1 MFNLKAFFIAVVVA
15 VSLFFGGDVM
25 AQTANAEVTAA
36 ATSFTAWLTDNLPII
51 GGALIGGA
59 AIAVGWKW
67 LKGMFFS

>member
-1 MFNLKAFFIAVVVA
+1 MFIKILVALVALVV
-15 VSLFFGGDVM
+15 GGDVM

-36 ATSFTAWLTDNLPII
+36 ATSFTTWLTDNLPII

-67 LKGMFFS
+67 LKGMFFG